1 MVQAERSER
10 WTHRTERSEPRPS
23 TVNRSRQA
31 PPEAVGAAGGV
42 SVGPTSRS
50 GQASQAARPY
60 HAWAAGPPFARQ
72 PLTRALMAAGGL
84 AGPKATQGSRFV
96 GTVTTRPNVSWFS
109 MVCVYLRPDSRV
121 VTAGPSLKDG
131 TDPTNQSKGWL
142 TASVAKRSEAKR
154 RGHPTAVLE
163 DGAYPKNRSCRI
175 TMKGKIALTI
185 IPRIKR

>member
-1 MVQAERSER
+1 MTVDFLCLQWYRTSEARFGLVQAERSER

-84 AGPKATQGSRFV
+84 AGPKAKRDPARRLRLNVALVSLVSLRSKAAWRPQSVRKALTGRRPPGSQSITSATFCRI
-96 GTVTTRPNVSWFS
+96 SFS
-109 MVCVYLRPDSRV
+109 GKYP
-121 VTAGPSLKDG
+121 TAGM
-131 TDPTNQSKGWL
+131 
-142 TASVAKRSEAKR
+142 
-154 RGHPTAVLE
+154 
-163 DGAYPKNRSCRI
+163 Y
-175 TMKGKIALTI
+175 TMQR
-185 IPRIKR
+185 P